1 MKERLDIFEVLREI
15 NNKNYKYLDTLDDNL
30 KKSFTPYVVF
40 QWLQST
46 DEPNQ
51 ILVLNHISPMIFDL
65 QDHPELL
72 FKLFC
77 ISSMNKYTRYSWIF
91 AKATKDDSID
101 ILSQYLECSPRNAK
115 EYKEFYTKDDIIIMA
130 KELGYQDAEIK
141 KLKLYRA
148 VIRS

>member
-15 NNKNYKYLDTLDDNL
+15 NNKNYKYLDNLEDNL
-30 KKSFTPYVVF
+30 KKSFVPYVVF

-51 ILVLNHISPMIFDL
+51 MIILNHISPMLFDL

-91 AKATKDDSID
+91 PKATKDDSLD
-101 ILSQYLECSPRNAK
+101 IISQYLDCSKRCAK

-130 KELGYQDAEIK
+130 QELGYQDGEIK
-141 KLKLYRA
+141 KLKL
-148 VIRS
+148 

>member
-15 NNKNYKYLDTLDDNL
+15 NNKNYKYLDNLEDNL
-30 KKSFTPYVVF
+30 KKSFVPYVVF

-51 ILVLNHISPMIFDL
+51 MIILNHISPMLFDL

-91 AKATKDDSID
+91 PKATKDDSID

-141 KLKLYRA
+141 KLKL
-148 VIRS
+148 

>member
-91 AKATKDDSID
+91 PKATKDDSID

-115 EYKEFYTKDDIIIMA
+115 EYKELYTKDDITKMA
-130 KELGYQDAEIK
+130 QSLGYQDAEIK
-141 KLKLYRA
+141 KLKL
-148 VIRS
+148 

>member
-15 NNKNYKYLDTLDDNL
+15 NNKNYKYLDNLEDNL
-30 KKSFTPYVVF
+30 KKSFVPYVVF

-51 ILVLNHISPMIFDL
+51 MIILNHISPMLFDL

-91 AKATKDDSID
+91 PKATKDDSLD
-101 ILSQYLECSPRNAK
+101 ILSQYLDCSKRCAK

-130 KELGYQDAEIK
+130 KELGYQDGEIK
-141 KLKLYRA
+141 KLKL
-148 VIRS
+148 

>member
-91 AKATKDDSID
+91 PKATKDDSID

-141 KLKLYRA
+141 KLKL
-148 VIRS
+148 

>member
-51 ILVLNHISPMIFDL
+51 MIILNHISPMIFDL

-91 AKATKDDSID
+91 PKATKDDSID

-141 KLKLYRA
+141 KLKL
-148 VIRS
+148 

>member
-15 NNKNYKYLDTLDDNL
+15 NNKNYNYLDTIDDNL

-46 DEPNQ
+46 DDSNQ
-51 ILVLNHISPMIFDL
+51 VLVLNHISPMLFDL

-91 AKATKDDSID
+91 PKSTKDDTLE
-101 ILSQYLECSPRNAK
+101 ILGKYLECSKRVAT
-115 EYKEFYTKDDIIIMA
+115 EYKEFYTIDDIKKMA
-130 KELGYQDAEIK
+130 QELGYQDAEIK
-141 KLKLYRA
+141 KLKL
-148 VIRS
+148 

>member
-15 NNKNYKYLDTLDDNL
+15 NNKNYNYLDGIDDNL

-46 DEPNQ
+46 DDSNQ
-51 ILVLNHISPMIFDL
+51 VLVLNHISPMLFDL

-91 AKATKDDSID
+91 PKSTKDDTLE
-101 ILSQYLECSPRNAK
+101 ILGKYLECSKRVAT
-115 EYKEFYTKDDIIIMA
+115 EYKEFYTIDDIKQMA
-130 KELGYQDAEIK
+130 QELGYQDAEIK
-141 KLKLYRA
+141 KLKL
-148 VIRS
+148 